1 VLLSDY
7 AFKVILIGDSNVGKS
22 CLLLRFADDTFSES
36 YISTI
41 GVDFRFKTFV
51 VDGKLVKMQIVRTTQ
66 WDTAGQERYK
76 TITNA
81 YYRGADGV
89 IIVFDVTDPKS
100 FLNVQGWME
109 EVRSQGVAETFVLLA
124 GNKRDLKAVVSRE
137 EAVARAQDLGVG
149 YLETSAKTSFQVE
162 ELFKTMGRV
171 LIKNKAQEIGHSLNL
186 RRAAEKKKPCCT

>member
-1 VLLSDY
+1 M
-7 AFKVILIGDSNVGKS
+7 GKS

-100 FLNVQGWME
+100 FVNVQGWME

-124 GNKRDLKAVVSRE
+124 GNKRDLKAEVSRE

>member
-1 VLLSDY
+1 M
-7 AFKVILIGDSNVGKS
+7 ILIGDSNVGKS

-89 IIVFDVTDPKS
+89 IIVFDVTDRKS
-100 FLNVQGWME
+100 FTNVHTWME
-109 EVRSQGVAETFVLLA
+109 EVRSQGVSETFVLLA
-124 GNKRDLKAVVSRE
+124 GNKRDLKAAVSRE
-137 EAVARAQDLGVG
+137 EAVTMAQDMGLS

-162 ELFKTMGRV
+162 ELFQSMGRV

-186 RRAAEKKKPCCT
+186 RRATEKKKPCCT

>member
-1 VLLSDY
+1 M
-7 AFKVILIGDSNVGKS
+7 GKS

-51 VDGKLVKMQIVRTTQ
+51 VDGKLVKMQIVASMQ

-100 FLNVQGWME
+100 FANVNTWME
-109 EVRSQGVAETFVLLA
+109 EVRSQGVSETFVLLA
-124 GNKRDLKAVVSRE
+124 GNKRDLQAAVSRE
-137 EAVARAQDLGVG
+137 EAALRAQDFGVG
-149 YLETSAKTSFQVE
+149 YVETSAKTSLNVE
-162 ELFKTMGRV
+162 ELFKSMGRQ
-171 LIKNKAQEIGHSLNL
+171 LIKFKSQEIGHGVNL
-186 RRAAEKKKPCCT
+186 RKTAEKKKKACCT